1 MKKYRVVKIE
11 PNKPAYETFIE
22 DSLEL
27 LQEAV
32 EGLIEITYPFDE
44 DVYLV
49 GNDEAKLIG
58 LKGNRRIGGAI
69 YAGNLLIM
77 GNDGKGGTR
86 DLTDAEVKKFVE
98 MFKEPEDID
107 DDEVQNDIGFTVIG
121 WY

>member
-1 MKKYRVVKIE
+1 MKKHRVVKIE

-22 DSLEL
+22 DSLES

-32 EGLIEITYPFDE
+32 EGYIDITYPFDE

-69 YAGNLLIM
+69 YAGNLLIL

-98 MFKEPEDID
+98 MFKEPENID
-107 DDEVQNDIGFTVIG
+107 DDEVQNNVGFTVIG

>member
-22 DSLEL
+22 DGLKP
-27 LQEAV
+27 LQDAV
-32 EGLIEITYPFDE
+32 EGYIEITYPFDE

-49 GNDEAKLIG
+49 GNEEAKLIG

-69 YAGNLLIM
+69 YAGNLLIV
-77 GNDGKGGTR
+77 GDDGEGGSR
-86 DLTDAEVKKFVE
+86 DLTDDEVKKFVE
-98 MFKEPEDID
+98 MFKEPENID
-107 DDEVQNDIGFTVIG
+107 DDEVQNDVGFTVIG